1 MQVSGHRTRSFFDRY
16 DVTSEGDPKVAAVK
30 VADYL
35 WPQDGHNLGHNP
47 PKLGVSSIPLED
59 KPAGK

>member
-35 WPQDGHNLGHNP
+35 WPQDGHNLGH
-47 PKLGVSSIPLED
+47 SIKEKAIPSNNSAS
-59 KPAGK
+59 KSAG